1 MTRFFSFALPVLLLS
16 TAWGAAAAPAL
27 ESRQSGISQS
37 VYDNLVRYTKYSS
50 AVYQWICPR
59 PLGNTLV
66 DQFAKAGTDG
76 LIARDDS
83 RKEIV
88 VVFRGTSELAD
99 IVVDINLLFKTLSS
113 TGLTGIKNEKVH
125 SGFQFAYN
133 VVADTVLKTV
143 RSESAKYP
151 SYRIVVTGH
160 SLGGAVAS
168 IAALSIKAAL
178 PSVPL
183 QLYTF
188 GQPRV
193 GNAEFATYVE
203 NRIGTA
209 NIFRAVHTY
218 DGVPTILFKSL
229 GYRHFGTEY
238 WNFDDPAS
246 PSSVKK
252 CTGGDDPTCS
262 DSIPSTFINPAHIV
276 YFNQAMALNP
286 LLCI

>member
-1 MTRFFSFALPVLLLS
+1 MTRLLSFALPALLLS
-16 TAWGAAAAPAL
+16 SAVTAVPVL
-27 ESRQSGISQS
+27 ESRQSGISQT

-59 PLGNTLV
+59 PLGNPLV
-66 DQFAKAGTDG
+66 DQFANAGTDG

-99 IVVDINLLFKTLSS
+99 IVVDLNLIMKPLSS
-113 TGLTGIKNEKVH
+113 TGLTNIKNEKVH

-133 VVADTVLKTV
+133 VVADTVLKHAKTQ
-143 RSESAKYP
+143 SARYP

-178 PSVPL
+178 PNIPL

-193 GNAEFATYVE
+193 GNAEFASYVE
-203 NRIGTA
+203 SRIGTA

-218 DGVPTILFKSL
+218 DGVPTILLKSL

-238 WNFDDPAS
+238 WNYGDPAS
-246 PSSVKK
+246 PSNTKK
-252 CTGGDDPTCS
+252 CSGGDDPSCS
-262 DSIPSTFINPAHIV
+262 DSIPSTFINPAHIL
-276 YFNQAMALNP
+276 YFNQVMALNP